1 MRYLRAKRCDRRTL
15 RLGEQ
20 SRIKLSGSIA
30 ACRTWDELA
39 AKARQAARS
48 LSDLREIGCKSV
60 WTVHISP
67 LFWAIEPTIALQ
79 KRQNLPSPSQIFASI
94 P

>member
-1 MRYLRAKRCDRRTL
+1 
-15 RLGEQ
+15 
-20 SRIKLSGSIA
+20 
-30 ACRTWDELA
+30 
-39 AKARQAARS
+39 
-48 LSDLREIGCKSV
+48 
-60 WTVHISP
+60 VHISP